1 MRFSIKINGKFFS
14 VLLVVQSKLYIYMN
28 LITIRSIYLLSLST
42 IEREEKHYSQI
53 CRQCKVSDIS

>member
-14 VLLVVQSKLYIYMN
+14 MLLVVQSKLYMN

-42 IEREEKHYSQI
+42 IEREEKHYSQV